1 MKIWIKTIL
10 ILFVITVFSVVTIMT
25 VKYIDDITTL
35 PDGFTV
41 TAHSGS
47 EGTTDNSVEF
57 LKKAI
62 ELNVPVLEID
72 ITFRRDGTPVV
83 IHKDV
88 AGDSEGMLLDD
99 AIRYISENSETVRVN
114 LDLKSVANLPA
125 VIEILDNYGM
135 RERCFYTGVELR
147 FVDAVRSD
155 GRLPY
160 YLNYSFNKFKRNS
173 RKEHERILAV
183 VKDSGAIGL
192 NCNQKLANRNLV
204 AMFHENGLLVSYWTA
219 NSEKDMKKLLII
231 APDNITTRYPVM
243 LTELVN
249 EKN

>member
-1 MKIWIKTIL
+1 MKTWIKTIL
-10 ILFVITVFSVVTIMT
+10 ILFVIIVFSVVTIMT
-25 VKYIDDITTL
+25 VKYIGDITAL

-47 EGTTDNSVEF
+47 EGTPDNSVEF

-72 ITFRRDGTPVV
+72 VTFRRDGTPVV
-83 IHKDV
+83 LHKDV
-88 AGDSEGMLLDD
+88 AGDSEGLLFDD
-99 AIRYISENSETVRVN
+99 AIKFISENSDCVRIN
-114 LDLKSVANLPA
+114 LDLKSVANLPGI
-125 VIEILDNYGM
+125 IEILDKYAM
-135 RERCFYTGVELR
+135 RERCFYTGVESR

-160 YLNYSFNKFKRNS
+160 YLNLSFNKFRRNS
-173 RKEHERILAV
+173 RKEHERILAL

-192 NCNQKLANRNLV
+192 NCNRKLANRNLV

-231 APDNITTRYPVM
+231 APDNITTRNPVM

-249 EKN
+249 DKN